1 MKSSS
6 NILFNEILVYHISF
20 DKLFFN
26 TCYDYLT
33 RIIDMDYKSLLLLF
47 DYISKKISSNAMDN
61 IWVKRLI
68 KLFIPILYYIW
79 YNLYIQGLI

>member
-6 NILFNEILVYHISF
+6 NILFYEMLVYHISF
-20 DKLFFN
+20 DKLFIN
-26 TCYDYLT
+26 TFYDYLT
-33 RIIDMDYKSLLLLF
+33 RIIDMDYKLLFLLF

-61 IWVKRLI
+61 ILVKRLI
-68 KLFIPILYYIW
+68 KLFISILYYIW